1 MRQIERAKAI
11 RAICLKTDIKHLSV
25 QKSKLVFY
33 FLIDEDEHAN
43 FESVNDLLNEQGSV
57 LLWPKSSGSGDSVA
71 TTIIVLCQSD
81 YSVNLINNILRKKEG
96 MTSQVLVRPI
106 RDYSNMAMNLVRKI
120 PLFTAL
126 ADSTETEQEYF
137 DKSEY
142 ILAPPKNFHVT
153 LVGSGSIA
161 EEIFKTVFWCGQM
174 AGYQLHLHVI
184 SRTAKDMEGRIRH
197 DCPDLFRSCDPHD
210 DILNI
215 YSHCED
221 GRYAPSQVLYL
232 V

>member
-142 ILAPPKNFHVT
+142 ILAPRRKRKH
-153 LVGSGSIA
+153 SG
-161 EEIFKTVFWCGQM
+161 
-174 AGYQLHLHVI
+174 
-184 SRTAKDMEGRIRH
+184 R
-197 DCPDLFRSCDPHD
+197 
-210 DILNI
+210 DI
-215 YSHCED
+215 
-221 GRYAPSQVLYL
+221 
-232 V
+232 